1 MIDRLPIEN
10 EMLLECGKAGGEYL
24 SSIGKTDL
32 AALSKDE
39 WLQFLQCVVGMLHE
53 VRPEYDRKLEAE
65 YLEMDPLGLPPIK

>member
-1 MIDRLPIEN
+1 MTDWLPVEN

-53 VRPEYDRKLEAE
+53 VRPHYDRKMEAE
-65 YLEMDPLGLPPIK
+65 YLDMDPFGLPPA